1 MPAAFARELT
11 QAYEAKP
18 RGQRYFNEEEVEA
31 LVSHLAAMD
40 PQLFRQHPVSDRQVS
55 SVFPRDRVLSLQGP
69 CCWRLSAWTETLSS
83 FHILSMQV
91 RHYLNNRR
99 KRKGETDQKHHKC
112 LGAKTR
118 RSEAAASG
126 SATTASVSSKA

>member
-1 MPAAFARELT
+1 MSTQIVTLDRTHCTRQGRSNMPAAFAHALT

-18 RGQRYFNEEEVEA
+18 RGQRYFKKEEVEA

-69 CCWRLSAWTETLSS
+69 LLLALVRL
-83 FHILSMQV
+83 
-91 RHYLNNRR
+91 
-99 KRKGETDQKHHKC
+99 D
-112 LGAKTR
+112 
-118 RSEAAASG
+118 
-126 SATTASVSSKA
+126 

>member
-1 MPAAFARELT
+1 MPAAFAHALT

-55 SVFPRDRVLSLQGP
+55 SVAGSSAFPSRPLAAVACPLGLKH
-69 CCWRLSAWTETLSS
+69 CISS
-83 FHILSMQV
+83 YHILQTQV
-91 RHYLNNRR
+91 RHYLSNRR
-99 KRKGETDQKHHKC
+99 KRTGETDQKHHKC
-112 LGAKTR
+112 LRAKTR

-126 SATTASVSSKA
+126 SANYLS